1 MKAKSAQQTGW
12 KKVLQTPLSDLL
24 CGRVTGHQE
33 PLGRLDTGTLS
44 APLIDAIRSVTE
56 QLQGYFRWRVARR
69 LVKSCRMLVQE
80 GCTEQQLV
88 EQLSEPASIAALIR
102 ATRRTDWIFNA
113 PLPARLWPV
122 VERIVVH
129 PRVKRW
135 SARRMLRRVCQNLRW
150 QLDAGHAPE
159 EIVSHFG
166 DAVALSGLVY
176 ATDSVGE
183 LLEYPL
189 PESLMS
195 VVLDVV
201 QRSKLW
207 PGEKRDVAL
216 ELCTHFADGLAKGES
231 EAGLLESFGDVRTA
245 AKLIR
250 RARLRN
256 RSFAWRARRRTWQS
270 LLVAFFLLLIPWTVV
285 TVRLLVA
292 QPTIKSDP
300 VEKLDQQSRAIP
312 REERA
317 WPMYLQGLA
326 DFSKRE
332 QEKFDK
338 LRNANAFDGPA
349 SESWA
354 EAKAFLIKNAS
365 LVENFRQAASLPEL
379 GFINRPR
386 GDDYNGFDEFWKL
399 NRPYEMNPPGANR
412 FQIMLPQSQELGYRI
427 IPVLNGAVYLAAE
440 EGQSE
445 RCLELLLARINAA
458 DHYRQTGPWV
468 ICQIS
473 ANDLAGRA
481 AELATEVIER
491 YPNLFNERQ
500 LKVLQEQLSKMPI
513 PVLNLEPSEEYLK
526 HILQYMY
533 TDDGNGNGR
542 FTAAGFD
549 VLKSLVE
556 SSMNNREILLSTMP
570 SLVWQDQR
578 EPDRSEW
585 IPFQIKS
592 GFLALQIADRKEMR
606 RELLYLNHLFWE
618 AITKGTP
625 ETEAA
630 YQEEYQRLMDSPALR
645 LKYLPALM
653 VMSPYQTSSYWTS
666 NRKPLAQ
673 KIVALTLIAV
683 ELFHLEHHEFPETL
697 QALVPDYLAEVPLDP
712 GTGEPLGYEVRDGR
726 PVVEAQSLLTE
737 HVR

>member
-1 MKAKSAQQTGW
+1 MNANRAQQNAW
-12 KKVLQTPLSDLL
+12 RKVLETPLSNLL
-24 CGRVTGHQE
+24 RGRVTGRQE
-33 PLGRLDTGTLS
+33 PLERLDTGTLS
-44 APLIDAIRSVTE
+44 APLVDAIRSVTD
-56 QLQGYFRWRVARR
+56 QLQGYFCWRVARR

-80 GCTEQQLV
+80 GCAEQQLV

-102 ATRRTDWIFNA
+102 VTRRTDWIFNA

-150 QLDAGHAPE
+150 QLDAGHTPE
-159 EIVSHFG
+159 EIVSHCG

-176 ATDSVGE
+176 ATDTVGE

-189 PESLMS
+189 PERLMS
-195 VVLDVV
+195 VVLEVV

-231 EAGLLESFGDVRTA
+231 EAALLESFGDVRTT

-256 RSFAWRARRRTWQS
+256 RSFAWRARRRTWQG
-270 LLVAFFLLLIPWTVV
+270 LLVACFLLLIPWAVV
-285 TVRLLVA
+285 TVRLMVA
-292 QPTIKSDP
+292 QPTIKYDP
-300 VEKLDQQSRAIP
+300 IEELDQQSRTIP

-317 WPMYLQGLA
+317 WPLYLQGLA

-332 QEKFDK
+332 QEKYDK
-338 LRNANAFDGPA
+338 LKNAKAFDGPA

-365 LVENFRQAASLPEL
+365 LVEHFRQAANLPEL

-386 GDDYNGFDEFWKL
+386 GDDYDGFDEFWKL
-399 NRPYEMNPPGANR
+399 NRPYEMNPPGADR
-412 FQIMLPQSQELGYRI
+412 FQIILPQSQELGYKI
-427 IPVLNGAVYLAAE
+427 IPVLTGAVYLAAE
-440 EGQSE
+440 EDQAE
-445 RCLELLLARINAA
+445 RCLELLLARINVA

-468 ICQIS
+468 ICQVG
-473 ANDLAGRA
+473 ANGLAGRA
-481 AELATEVIER
+481 AELTTQIVER

-500 LKVLQEQLSKMPI
+500 LKILQEQLSKMPI
-513 PVLNLEPSEEYLK
+513 PALNLEPSEEYLK

-542 FTAAGFD
+542 FTADGFD

-570 SLVWQDQR
+570 ALVWQDQR

-592 GFLALQIADRKEMR
+592 GFLALQIADRKEMQ
-606 RELLYLNHLFWE
+606 RELLSLNRLFWE

-653 VMSPYQTSSYWTS
+653 VMSPFQTSSYWTS

-673 KIVALTLIAV
+673 KSVALTVIAV
-683 ELFHLEHHEFPETL
+683 ELYRREQGRFPETL
-697 QALVPDYLAEVPLDP
+697 QALVPGYFAEVPVDP
-712 GTGEPLGYEVRDGR
+712 GTGAPLRYQIRDGR
-726 PVVEAQSLLTE
+726 PVVEAESLSTE
-737 HVR
+737 ETH